1 MTQTIKPMTIQQ
13 LKYIIAL
20 DRCRHFAQAAEEC
33 NISQPT
39 LSTMIQK
46 LEEEIGVPLFDRS
59 KQPVEPTAVGKQVI
73 RQATKALKEIEVI
86 GEIVKSESEK
96 LTGKLSIGILPT
108 VSPCLTPEFIHL
120 FTANYPAIELTI
132 TETRPQVAIEKLR
145 AGEIDVAILATP
157 LRTDD
162 LLEIPLY
169 HEPFV
174 AYFAAGSPEIETATM
189 PDSPPNEKLWVLHES
204 HCERHPIFGFCKR
217 NEEYNRIYEAG
228 SIDTL
233 IRIVDTNG
241 GYTVIPAWHVQ
252 FMQPWQKEIM
262 RPFDNDKAHREISM
276 VIRHDYVKEGLLN
289 AIAETAKKIIPAEML
304 DNYLKNYKIRL

>member
-1 MTQTIKPMTIQQ
+1 MTIQQ

-59 KQPVEPTAVGKQVI
+59 KQPVEPTMVGKQVI
-73 RQATKALKEIEVI
+73 RQAIKALKEIEVI

-120 FTANYPAIELTI
+120 FTTNYPSIELTI

-145 AGEIDVAILATP
+145 SGEIDVAILATP

-169 HEPFV
+169 HEPYV
-174 AYFAAGSPEIETATM
+174 VYSQPT
-189 PDSPPNEKLWVLHES
+189 
-204 HCERHPIFGFCKR
+204 HPRLNRQASSKIPHTKNCGCCKR
-217 NEEYNRIYEAG
+217 VIVNDIPYSDSASTTKNITTSMKLEV
-228 SIDTL
+228 STL
-233 IRIVDTNG
+233 
-241 GYTVIPAWHVQ
+241 
-252 FMQPWQKEIM
+252 
-262 RPFDNDKAHREISM
+262 
-276 VIRHDYVKEGLLN
+276 
-289 AIAETAKKIIPAEML
+289 
-304 DNYLKNYKIRL
+304 

>member
-1 MTQTIKPMTIQQ
+1 MTIQQ

-59 KQPVEPTAVGKQVI
+59 KQPVEPTTVGKQVI
-73 RQATKALKEIEVI
+73 RQAIKALKEIEVI

-96 LTGKLSIGILPT
+96 LTGKLSIGLLPT

-120 FTANYPAIELTI
+120 FTTNYPSIELTI

-145 AGEIDVAILATP
+145 SGEIDVAILATP

-169 HEPFV
+169 HEPYV
-174 AYFAAGSPEIETATM
+174 VYFAADTPKVEPASILENSPH
-189 PDSPPNEKLWVLHES
+189 EKLWVLQES
-204 HCERHPIFGFCKR
+204 HCERHPIFGFCKH
-217 NEEYNRIYEAG
+217 NEKYNHIYEAG

-252 FMQPWQKEIM
+252 FMQPWQKKNI
-262 RPFDNDKAHREISM
+262 RSIDNSKAQREISM
-276 VIRHDYVKEGLLN
+276 VIRHDYVKEGFLN

-304 DNYLKNYKIRL
+304 DNYLKNFKIRL